1 MIMNSLIK
9 TVVSDSENSALNQTW
24 EQMLQEVKSY
34 LRAWATDADFAG
46 KMNLAF
52 GSNFDALEATGL
64 AKDWAGGDFSK
75 LPEIEIRKGSEING
89 ANGAFAKINNTIYL
103 SQEFLMQNVGNSG
116 EIADVLLEEIGH
128 FIDSRIN
135 SSDAPGDEG
144 AIFASLVQGVELD
157 DSTLQSLKTD
167 DDSAAI
173 NLDGKVIEIE
183 QDGLTG
189 ADLKQVE
196 SGLKNSLTSLQG
208 SIDSNAKIAD
218 TFKTLP
224 FFGNLLNKAPEAI
237 KFIDQIKDKI
247 NLVEEKI
254 AGTPDEAAKY
264 IDKTIT
270 EALSPLGFGED
281 NLKYTISGNEV
292 KFDFSW
298 NRDILN
304 KSVGLDTNLNIPGF
318 GLTVKDGST
327 FDIKLNQNLK
337 FNFGV
342 NTSGFFF
349 NTPTTDDLRLKLDA
363 SLPDL
368 KAKGKVGFLQ
378 LEVTDEDSDSNPN
391 NDGIDVDKDGVNP
404 SSLEADFV
412 VDLNGASVSNVD
424 LNGTADVNLNLVTNF
439 GDGAKG
445 LPSIRSDLNLDWSL
459 NNPSSLPTVQF
470 NDVKLDLGSFVND
483 FAAPIV
489 DTVGKVIKPFE
500 PIREVLKTNIPGL
513 DSIGVKINLL
523 KLAET
528 FAPPDLPFNPELFN
542 ALDKFSSVVTAIGN
556 ASNAVDKLSESERFI
571 KLGSFS
577 IDNTGKIATSN
588 PFVTSPIE
596 QANSKGLKFFSD
608 AKNIPG
614 GGLTFPLFESP
625 TKGFNLLLGQDVE
638 LLEFKLPKFGAGFK
652 YTEKIPLPVP
662 LPIPVFAN
670 FSGNASFTSPG
681 ITFGYDTAGFKNS
694 DPFQG
699 FYINGTNPIFG
710 LEVGLS
716 GGVSAGVPK
725 VAEAGG
731 DVFIKGDVDFYLPGK
746 KEKVRLENLNN
757 LFSDG
762 FFDSEGKVYAGANI
776 WAEHLTFNPIKGLFG
791 VLTGD
796 FEKLVERHEKTL
808 ATFDIFDF
816 GGSGGGTPKPPPN
829 LAKFNSENGELRLNM
844 GSFASERNVSK
855 DAIDEQFTL
864 TPNIVVAAFGEK
876 ENYPGVTKIV
886 AFADTGND
894 AIALSA
900 NGVTVNVKAE
910 LHGGAGNDN
919 LIGGT
924 EADQLFGDAG
934 DDRLAGRSGDDTL
947 AGGNN
952 NDKLYGEAGN
962 DLLQGDT
969 GNDFLDGGADNDRLL
984 GGDGEDQLYGGL
996 GQDSLDGGEN
1006 SDRLFGGE
1014 NSDRL
1019 YGKAGDDILA
1029 GGEGNDILDG
1039 NEGNDALTG
1048 EAGSDTLDGDIGN
1061 DFLDGGEN
1069 DDRLIGGAGNDT
1081 LKGGS
1086 RVEIQKIGVD
1096 NQGLSIFSD
1105 PQFFDDAGKDF
1116 LDGGE
1121 GDDLLN
1127 GEAGDDFLFGGS
1139 DNDFLM
1145 GGEGNDI
1152 LDGGIEN
1159 DTLNGEA
1166 GNDSLIGGQ
1175 GDDILDGGTEN
1186 DTLNGEAGN
1195 DSLIGGQGDDIL
1207 DGGID
1212 SDTLNGEAGS
1222 DSLIGGEGNDI
1233 LNGGIDSDTLN
1244 GEAGKDF
1251 LIGGEGN
1258 DILNGGIDTDIL
1270 NGEAGNDSLY
1280 GNSENDLLIGEAGN
1294 DLIDG
1299 GTEIDTATYEKSP
1312 AAVTV
1317 NIDETQTYSNNST
1330 DRVDIEPDFTINSGT
1345 AKDGY
1350 GNTDT
1355 LKNLENIIGSEFTD
1369 ILIGNTS
1376 NNYIQGITGNDLLI
1390 GNAGNDILDGGNDI
1404 DIASYR
1410 RDPMRAVVNL
1420 EQNTATDGFG
1430 NTDKL
1435 FNIENVVGST
1445 FNDDITGDAKANIIT
1460 AGDGND
1466 LVFGRNGN
1474 DSIYGETGED
1484 TIFAEADN
1492 DLIVGGKSAD
1502 ALDGGTGDDTAS
1514 YFNSE
1519 TGVAVSLLTGKG
1531 WLGDAKGDTL
1541 TQIENLIGSEFI
1553 DTLIGDNGNNR
1564 IDGLAGT
1571 DIIDG
1576 GLGNDTIDG
1585 GNDRDRILGSAGD
1598 DLLYGKAGI
1607 DYIDGGDGNDYL
1619 DGGTENDQLY
1629 SQQGNDTIDGGE
1641 GNDYGEGGD
1650 GDDSLT
1656 GSGGNDQLYGQ
1667 AGKDTLSGNIGNDYL
1682 EGGDSEDLLSGN
1694 EGNDYLYGQ
1703 NGKDTIDGGIGND
1716 NLDGGADNDLMFG
1729 GDDNDRLYGQAGS
1742 DTLEGDNGNDLLNGG
1757 DDADILKGQAG
1768 VDYLEGGN
1776 GNDSLD
1782 GGDNDDLLYGN
1793 ADNDILSGGNDN
1805 DLLDGGDNDDLLYG
1819 NAGNDRIYGQAGSDT
1834 LFGGTDNDFLDGGND
1849 GDTLL
1854 GETGNDTLFG
1864 NNGDDS
1870 LMGGEG
1876 NDSLDGGNGD
1886 DLLSG
1891 QEGND
1896 EIFGSAGRDSLEG
1909 DAGDDSLDG
1918 GTGEDDLYGR
1928 TGNDSLLGGAG
1939 NDYLDAG
1946 EGDDT
1951 LQGQAGND
1959 YLDGGGGDDSLAGGS
1974 NNDQLYGQAGDDTLS
1989 GDANNDYL
1997 EGGDGDDSLAGGD
2010 HNDQLYGQAG
2020 KDTLDGGKDDDYL
2033 EGGDDDDS
2041 LTGGAGRDQ
2050 LYGQAGKDALDAG
2063 AGDDY
2068 LEGGDGDDSLLGG
2081 DDRDELLGNAGN
2093 DLLDG
2098 GKGIDLLDGG
2108 DGDDT
2113 LTGNQGDDS
2122 LTGNVGNDLLTGGT
2136 GNDVLDGGEG
2146 DNTLSGGAGK
2156 DTLIG
2161 GSGKD
2166 TFVLVAGSGPDT
2178 ISNFIVGSDRFGLTN
2193 GLTFEQLKIAQGAGN
2208 NTSNTLIHLQGQDE
2222 LLASLIGVQ
2231 ATNFTLA
2238 DFTFL

>member
-1 MIMNSLIK
+1 MGQGLQNTKELTTMNYSIK
-9 TVVSDSENSALNQTW
+9 NVLAASENSALNQTW
-24 EQMLQEVKSY
+24 EQTLQEVKSY
-34 LRAWATDADFAG
+34 LRVWATDADFAD

-52 GSNFDALEATGL
+52 GSNFDAWEATSL
-64 AKDWAGGDFSK
+64 AKDWADGDFSN

-89 ANGAFAKINNTIYL
+89 ARGAFARTNNTIYL
-103 SQEFLMQNVGNSG
+103 SQEFLMQNIGNSG

-128 FIDSRIN
+128 FADAQIN
-135 SSDAPGDEG
+135 SSDTPGDEG
-144 AIFASLVQGVELD
+144 AIFSAVVRGVELGDATLESLKAED
-157 DSTLQSLKTD
+157 DSVVL
-167 DDSAAI
+167 I
-173 NLDGKVIEIE
+173 LDGKIIEIE

-189 ADLKQVE
+189 ADLKQVVN
-196 SGLKNSLTSLQG
+196 GLKNSLTSLQG

-247 NLVEEKI
+247 NLLEEQI

-281 NLKYTISGNEV
+281 NLKYTISENEV
-292 KFDFSW
+292 RFDFAW

-304 KSVGLDTNLNIPGF
+304 KSIGLDTSLNIPGF
-318 GLTVKDGST
+318 GLKVKDGQT
-327 FDIKLNQNLK
+327 FDVKLNQDLK

-349 NTPTTDDLRLKLDA
+349 NTPTTEDLKLKLDA

-368 KAKGKVGFLQ
+368 KAQGNVGFLQ
-378 LEVTDEDSDSNPN
+378 LEVTDEDRDSNPN
-391 NDGIDVDKDGVNP
+391 NDGVDVDQDGVNP
-404 SSLEADFV
+404 SSLKADFV
-412 VDLNGASVSNVD
+412 VDLNGTSVSNVY
-424 LNGTADVNLNLVTNF
+424 LNGGADINLNLVTNF
-439 GDGAKG
+439 GEGAEG

-459 NNPSSLPTVQF
+459 NNPNSLPTVQF

-483 FAAPIV
+483 FADPIV
-489 DTVGKVIKPFE
+489 DTVNKVIKPFE
-500 PIREVLKTNIPGL
+500 EIRKVLEKNIPGL
-513 DSIGVKINLL
+513 DKIGVEINLL
-523 KLAET
+523 SLAKT
-528 FAPPDLPFNPELFN
+528 FAPADIPFNPALFN
-542 ALDKFSSVVTAIGN
+542 ALDKFSSVVTAIDK
-556 ASNAVDKLSESERFI
+556 ASSAVDALSESDRFI

-577 IDNTGKIATSN
+577 IDNTGNIATSN
-588 PFVTSPIE
+588 PFATSPIE
-596 QANSKGLKFFSD
+596 QANSKGLTFFSD
-608 AKNIPG
+608 AKDIPG
-614 GGLTFPLFESP
+614 GGLTFPLFENP
-625 TKGFNLLLGQDVE
+625 TTGFNLLLGQDVE
-638 LLEFKLPKFGAGFK
+638 LLEFKLPEFGAGFE
-652 YTEKIPLPVP
+652 YTQKIGP
-662 LPIPVFAN
+662 LPIPLPIPIFAN

-725 VAEAGG
+725 IAEAGG
-731 DVFIKGDVDFYLPGK
+731 DVFIKGDVDFYLPGR
-746 KEKVRLENLNN
+746 KEKVRLDDLSN
-757 LFSDG
+757 LFSSG
-762 FFDSEGKVYAGANI
+762 FFDSQGKVYAGASI
-776 WAEHLTFNPIKGLFG
+776 WAEHITFNPIKGFLG
-791 VLTGD
+791 VITGD
-796 FEKLVERHEKTL
+796 FKKLVDRYEKTL
-808 ATFDIFDF
+808 VTFDIFDF
-816 GGSGGGTPKPPPN
+816 GGSGSGTPKPPPN
-829 LAKFNSENGELRLNM
+829 LANFNSANGELRLNM
-844 GSFASERNVSK
+844 GEFASERNVNK
-855 DAIDEQFTL
+855 EVIDEQFTL

-876 ENYPGVTKIV
+876 ETYSGVTRIV

-900 NGVTVNVKAE
+900 DDDTVNVEAE
-910 LHGGAGNDN
+910 LHGGGGNDN
-919 LIGGT
+919 LSGGT
-924 EADQLFGDAG
+924 KGDRLFGDAG
-934 DDRLAGRSGDDTL
+934 DDRLVGGSGNDTL
-947 AGGNN
+947 AGGEN
-952 NDKLYGEAGN
+952 NDKLYGEEGN

-969 GNDFLDGGADNDRLL
+969 GNDFLDGGADSDQVF
-984 GGDGEDQLYGGL
+984 GGNGEDQLYGGL
-996 GQDSLDGGEN
+996 GEDSLDGGEN
-1006 SDRLFGGE
+1006 NDQLFGGA

-1029 GGEGNDILDG
+1029 GEEGDDILEG

-1069 DDRLIGGAGNDT
+1069 DDRLMGGTGNDT

-1086 RVEIQKIGVD
+1086 RVEIQQIGVD
-1096 NQGLSIFSD
+1096 NEGLPIFSD

-1127 GEAGDDFLFGGS
+1127 GEAGDDYLFGGS
-1139 DNDFLM
+1139 DRDFLI
-1145 GGEGNDI
+1145 GDKGN
-1152 LDGGIEN
+1152 
-1159 DTLNGEA
+1159 
-1166 GNDSLIGGQ
+1166 
-1175 GDDILDGGTEN
+1175 DILDGGTEN

-1207 DGGID
+1207 
-1212 SDTLNGEAGS
+1212 
-1222 DSLIGGEGNDI
+1222 
-1233 LNGGIDSDTLN
+1233 
-1244 GEAGKDF
+1244 
-1251 LIGGEGN
+1251 
-1258 DILNGGIDTDIL
+1258 NGGIDTDTL

-1299 GTEIDTATYEKSP
+1299 GTEIDTATYENSP

-1330 DRVDIEPDFTINSGT
+1330 DVVDIEPDFTINAGT

-1355 LKNLENIIGSEFTD
+1355 LKNLENIIGSEFGD

-1376 NNYIQGITGNDLLI
+1376 NNYIQGMIGNDLLI
-1390 GNAGNDILDGGNDI
+1390 GNAGNDTLDGGNDI
-1404 DIASYR
+1404 DTASYR
-1410 RDPMRAVVNL
+1410 RDPMRAIVNL
-1420 EQNTATDGFG
+1420 EENTATDGFG
-1430 NTDKL
+1430 NTDNI

-1445 FNDDITGDAKANIIT
+1445 FNDEVTGDAQANIIT

-1474 DSIYGETGED
+1474 DSIFGETGED
-1484 TIFAEADN
+1484 TIFAEADD
-1492 DLIVGGKSAD
+1492 DLIVGGKDAD
-1502 ALDGGTGDDTAS
+1502 YLDGGTGDDTAS

-1531 WLGDAKGDTL
+1531 SLGDAKGDTL

-1553 DTLIGDNGNNR
+1553 DTLTGDDGNNR

-1585 GNDRDRILGSAGD
+1585 GLDRDRILGSGGD

-1607 DYIDGGDGNDYL
+1607 DYITGGEGNDYL

-1629 SQQGNDTIDGGE
+1629 GQEGNDTIDGGE

-1650 GDDSLT
+1650 GDDSLA

-1667 AGKDTLSGNIGNDYL
+1667 AGKDTLSGNAGNDYL

-1716 NLDGGADNDLMFG
+1716 NLDGGADSDLMSG
-1729 GDDNDRLYGQAGS
+1729 GEDNDRLYGQAGS
-1742 DTLEGDNGNDLLNGG
+1742 DTLEGNSGNDLLSGG

-1776 GNDSLD
+1776 GNDFLD

-1793 ADNDILSGGNDN
+1793 ADNDILSGGNGN
-1805 DLLDGGDNDDLLYG
+1805 DLLEGGDNDDLLYG
-1819 NAGNDRIYGQAGSDT
+1819 DAGNDRLYGQAGSDT

-1849 GDTLL
+1849 GDTLS

-1870 LMGGEG
+1870 LTGGEG

-1918 GTGEDDLYGR
+1918 GTGEDDVYGG

-1946 EGDDT
+1946 EGEDT
-1951 LQGQAGND
+1951 LQGQEGND
-1959 YLDGGGGDDSLAGGS
+1959 YLDGGEGDDSLAGGS
-1974 NNDQLYGQAGDDTLS
+1974 NNDQLYGQAGNDTLA

-1997 EGGDGDDSLAGGD
+1997 EGGEGDDSLAGGD

-2020 KDTLDGGKDDDYL
+2020 KDTLDGGNNDDYL

-2041 LTGGAGRDQ
+2041 LSGGAGRDQ
-2050 LYGQAGKDALDAG
+2050 LYGQAGNDALDAG

-2068 LEGGDGDDSLLGG
+2068 LEGGDGDDSLVGG
-2081 DDRDELLGNAGN
+2081 DDQDQLYGQAGN

-2098 GKGIDLLDGG
+2098 GKGVDLLDGG
-2108 DGDDT
+2108 EGDDT

-2122 LTGNVGNDLLTGGT
+2122 LTGNAGNDLLTGGS
-2136 GNDVLDGGEG
+2136 GNDYLDGGEG
-2146 DNTLSGGAGK
+2146 DNTLYGNAGK
-2156 DTLIG
+2156 DSLIG
-2161 GSGKD
+2161 GSGND
-2166 TFVLVAGSGPDT
+2166 IFVLVAGSGADS
-2178 ISNFIVGSDRFGLTN
+2178 IFGFIVGSDRLGLTN
-2193 GLTFEQLKIAQGAGN
+2193 GLTFEQLKIAQGVGN
-2208 NTSNTLIHLQGQDE
+2208 NSSNTLIHLLDQDE

-2231 ATNFTLA
+2231 ATNLTVI